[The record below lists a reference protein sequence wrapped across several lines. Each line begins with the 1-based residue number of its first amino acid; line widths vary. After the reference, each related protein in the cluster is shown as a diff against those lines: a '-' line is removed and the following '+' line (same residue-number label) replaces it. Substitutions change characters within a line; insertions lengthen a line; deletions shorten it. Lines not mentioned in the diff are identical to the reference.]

1 MSHLSLLSSPTMS
14 QGAVTAA
21 QMIPQLE
28 AARRLAL
35 ADPLVYKQ
43 IFPGII
49 PIVGPSAHVEVR
61 RWVADFFAEGMASPA
76 LPSSQKEEIV
86 SDILPTLRQMLD
98 NAGED
103 QAVVKSVVQAA
114 ASTYPIVFRR
124 VVSHPD
130 QVPLWNYVMAM
141 KMNIL
146 SRMESAPTGVR
157 VCCVKFISKVVQVQT
172 PGLIADP
179 RRPEQNETSIAL
191 VPRNHPILHLPSL
204 EAEASG
210 LLDRLLTIFE
220 QPQPDAIMIDATMNC
235 LGVLVRTRPAVAN
248 KIISAVLNFNPL
260 KQASTGLS
268 PKQMIIVRSLER
280 TTRALLRNINK
291 HNPDGPLAPKIDS
304 YLLRLNQSRMAIFAE
319 APSLKRAAPSEPA
332 EGMDD
337 AKRIRLTGTSSKYP
351 PMPPP
356 PNSFAD
362 LFSLTQDAALRAFDV
377 KFLPADIVTT
387 IATALLQHVEKD
399 SLDDAVEAVKARYT
413 HLQKVSMPT
422 RVPEIALAGPT
433 GIDDEDDYDPEYDP
447 TMESITAPAT
457 EKVLD
462 ELAHSGPALDL
473 GPFELPKPPPVTT
486 QAVVELFQQ
495 SVGHVFG
502 VLTSLEQQPPNRQK
516 SGFNRLAASS
526 NDRDAWI
533 TMLTRLA
540 TRASADL
547 DQVVKLETD
556 EVDPDDED
564 ESQTNTSKADIK
576 TIDTYKPTPSNA
588 IRDSLFHHIISS
600 FRPRLSQAISW
611 LNEEWYADRLASTH
625 DPSFKSLPNYYA
637 WTLKLLDNLL
647 PYLDV
652 KDKNL
657 LIRFLSEIPAIDA
670 RVLQRVK
677 GLARDPERVG
687 MCILSLQYL
696 LMFRPPVR
704 DLVLDAVES
713 LWRERE
719 YEGAKEAAAKVLMKW
734 RPEALKVESS
744 SDEEEDDE
752 DEGKAA
758 GNGPNVQRPG
768 EVVIGA
774 GDEESENESDDSVQI
789 TTNGV
794 TSPPPAKTIDTRR
807 KAYPNAAGRNDE
819 IAADGSDDSA

>member
-1 MSHLSLLSSPTMS
+1 MS

-124 VVSHPD
+124 VISHPD
-130 QVPLWNYVMAM
+130 QVPLWNDVMAM

-146 SRMESAPTGVR
+146 SRMENAPTGVR

-220 QPQPDAIMIDATMNC
+220 QPQTDAIMIDATMNC
-235 LGVLVRTRPAVAN
+235 LSVLVRTRPAVAI
-248 KIISAVLNFNPL
+248 KIISTVLNFNPL
-260 KQASTGLS
+260 KLASTGIS
-268 PKQMIIVRSLER
+268 PKQMVIVRSLER

-291 HNPDGPLAPKIDS
+291 HNPNGPMAQKIDS

-319 APSLKRAAPSEPA
+319 APSLKRAAPSEPMD
-332 EGMDD
+332 GMDD
-337 AKRIRLTGTSSKYP
+337 AKRVRLTGASAKYP

-387 IATALLQHVEKD
+387 IATALLQHVETE
-399 SLDDAVEAVKARYT
+399 SLDGAVEAVKARYT
-413 HLQKVSMPT
+413 HLQKVSAPT

-462 ELAHSGPALDL
+462 ELAHAGPALDL
-473 GPFELPKPPPVTT
+473 GPFELPKPPPITQ

-495 SVGHVFG
+495 SVSHVFG

-540 TRASADL
+540 TRAPADL
-547 DQVVKLETD
+547 DQVVKPEID
-556 EVDPDDED
+556 EVKSDDED
-564 ESQTNTSKADIK
+564 ESQTKFIASL
-576 TIDTYKPTPSNA
+576 DTNKLTPSNA
-588 IRDSLFHHIISS
+588 IRDSLFRHIISS

-611 LNEEWYADRLASTH
+611 LNEEWYADTLASTH
-625 DPSFKSLPNYYA
+625 DPSYKSLPNYYA

-657 LIRFLSEIPAIDA
+657 LIRFLSEIPAIDV

-687 MCILSLQYL
+687 MCMLSLQYL

-734 RPEALKVESS
+734 RPEALKAESS
-744 SDEEEDDE
+744 SEDEEQDEDD
-752 DEGKAA
+752 GKAA
-758 GNGPNVQRPG
+758 GNGTNVQGPG
-768 EVVIGA
+768 DVVIETGE
-774 GDEESENESDDSVQI
+774 DESEDESDDSVQI

-794 TSPPPAKTIDTRR
+794 ASPPPAAAKLAPQPAKNIDPRR
-807 KAYPNAAGRNDE
+807 RANPKVAE
-819 IAADGSDDSA
+819 EVVEEDDSA